1 MNLNKVIIVGRLT
14 RDPELRNTPSG
25 AAVCSFGVATNRIW
39 KKRDTGE
46 QQKSVEYHNIVAW
59 QRLADIVSRYLK
71 RGSLVL
77 VEGRLQTRSWE
88 TPSGE
93 KRQKTEI
100 VAEAIQLPPKS
111 MNPGRESRAN
121 PIDVSIPG
129 PKRDKPETQDDI
141 PIIEEEEEI
150 LSTEDKDSEEKI
162 DIDKIPF

>member
-1 MNLNKVIIVGRLT
+1 VGRLT

-71 RGSLVL
+71 RGSMVL

-100 VAEAIQLPPKS
+100 VAESIQLPPKS
-111 MNPGRESRAN
+111 MSVGGGISSGVEAN

-129 PKRDKPETQDDI
+129 PKRNKPETQDDI

-150 LSTEDKDSEEKI
+150 LSTESKDSEEKI